1 MDTRRLTT
9 PLMRD
14 NTIVTA
20 HTTRSHGAHHDTH
33 AGMHPM
39 RACNTCRTHAALVN
53 VEVGAERSAAARKAC
68 DEPKKCASTLK
79 NAKGSVAQKTRR
91 VLGRGDESA
100 TRQTL
105 ARSARGAAAEA
116 AAVIGASESPR
127 RRSYCSCDRRR
138 PSPSGWSTHRSI
150 AGTARRRTRPRAGRA
165 ASARRSAVPPSPPG
179 WPRAADHRRLKQ
191 TAQRP
196 RRDEEVSIMWLQC
209 YISPY
214 PGVGKGLIPY

>member
-79 NAKGSVAQKTRR
+79 NAKGSVAQISLAGSDPFIGPRSGVRR
-91 VLGRGDESA
+91 ISRHHY
-100 TRQTL
+100 
-105 ARSARGAAAEA
+105 EA
-116 AAVIGASESPR
+116 PSSPIQLL
-127 RRSYCSCDRRR
+127 D
-138 PSPSGWSTHRSI
+138 
-150 AGTARRRTRPRAGRA
+150 
-165 ASARRSAVPPSPPG
+165 PPEDPF
-179 WPRAADHRRLKQ
+179 L
-191 TAQRP
+191 
-196 RRDEEVSIMWLQC
+196 V
-209 YISPY
+209 
-214 PGVGKGLIPY
+214 